1 MSKPHALDRVM
12 AWARNP
18 WALSD
23 DMLATVFDVLD
34 RRLHEGAHALDAATL
49 AALTGRLPDAP
60 PPQPMTSGA
69 VALIPL
75 HGVIAPRINMVS
87 DISGGTTFEG
97 TEQALNAAVADPRVS
112 TIVLDVDSPGGSVFG
127 AHEFARAILKARTQK
142 TIVAMIHPL
151 GASAAYW
158 AASCCTQIV
167 ASPSAQVGSIGV
179 VGMHE
184 DRSARLANEGIKR
197 TLLSAGDGKT
207 DGHPDEP
214 LSDRA
219 RAQLLG
225 HIRSYY
231 ALFVQDICV
240 GRGCSAATVRDEWKA
255 QMFTAAEALDRG
267 LIDRVGTL
275 AETLARFGV
284 TAPLSSPTASAT
296 PPDTPQ
302 EPSPATGQD
311 WAAQRALHRLVLD
324 LAS

>member
-12 AWARNP
+12 TWARQP
-18 WALSD
+18 WALTD

-34 RRLHEGAHALDAATL
+34 RRLREGAHALDDQAV
-49 AALTGRLPDAP
+49 AALTARMADAP
-60 PPQPMTSGA
+60 RPHAPAGGG

-75 HGVIAPRINMVS
+75 QGVIAPRINMVS

-97 TEQALNAAVADPRVS
+97 TEQALQAALADPRVS
-112 TIVLDVDSPGGSVFG
+112 TIVLDIDSPGGSVFG
-127 AHEFARAILKARTQK
+127 AHEFARAMLKARAQK
-142 TIVAMIHPL
+142 TVVAMIHPL

-158 AASCCTQIV
+158 AAACATQV
-167 ASPSAQVGSIGV
+167 VMSPSAQVGSIGV

-184 DRSARLANEGIKR
+184 DRSGRLANEGIKR

-207 DGHPDEP
+207 DGNPDEP

-231 ALFVQDICV
+231 ALFVGDVCA

-267 LIDRVGTL
+267 LVDRVDTL
-275 AETLARFGV
+275 ADTLARFGA
-284 TAPLSSPTASAT
+284 TAPLPSPTASVE

-311 WAAQRALHRLVLD
+311 WTAEDALVRAVLALV
-324 LAS
+324 

>member
-1 MSKPHALDRVM
+1 
-12 AWARNP
+12 
-18 WALSD
+18 
-23 DMLATVFDVLD
+23 
-34 RRLHEGAHALDAATL
+34 
-49 AALTGRLPDAP
+49 
-60 PPQPMTSGA
+60 MTSGGA
-69 VALIPL
+69 APLPL

-112 TIVLDVDSPGGSVFG
+112 TIVLDIDSPGGSVFG
-127 AHEFARAILKARTQK
+127 AHEFARAVLKARTQK

-158 AASCCTQIV
+158 AASAATQVV

-184 DRSARLANEGIKR
+184 DRSGKLATEGIKR

-207 DGHPDEP
+207 DGNPDEP

-231 ALFVQDICV
+231 ALFVQDVCD
-240 GRGCSAATVRDEWKA
+240 GRGQSADMIREGWKA
-255 QMFTAAEALDRG
+255 QMYTAGEALERG
-267 LIDRVGTL
+267 LIDRVATL
-275 AETLARFGV
+275 DETLARFGA
-284 TAPLSSPTASAT
+284 TAPLPSPNAHVE

-311 WAAQRALHRLVLD
+311 RTAQLALARAVLE
-324 LAS
+324 LTL